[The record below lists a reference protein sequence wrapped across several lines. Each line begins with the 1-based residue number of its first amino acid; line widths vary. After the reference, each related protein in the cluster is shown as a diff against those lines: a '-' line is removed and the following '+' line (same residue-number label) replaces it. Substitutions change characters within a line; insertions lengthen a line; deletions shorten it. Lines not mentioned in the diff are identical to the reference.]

1 MAETGLVDVA
11 VVPHPCQAT
20 KHRAPSF
27 ATTSVRR
34 GTALD
39 DDGQAIES
47 ESCWPETGAAALMR
61 FFRRTARGLDFFC
74 KSSMPRTD
82 ATDYEILMHRWG
94 AAGRWGVGQARLDEQ
109 PYELLSML
117 NLKQSAPRASPE
129 GRTHQSAPPVSWS
142 GIGVALWR

>member
-74 KSSMPRTD
+74 TSSMQRTD

-94 AAGRWGVGQARLDEQ
+94 AAGR
-109 PYELLSML
+109 
-117 NLKQSAPRASPE
+117 
-129 GRTHQSAPPVSWS
+129 
-142 GIGVALWR
+142 